1 MTSDYQRYKED
12 ISFSITDEIEELTKK
27 REQLEYMRKWS
38 DPQYHAEMM
47 DEMDGRIIDGE
58 RHTILYQKKRPTFN
72 DFMGIIGENGL
83 VLDDYR
89 QVCIIFADKDDAFV
103 VHNMDFGLLGYEG
116 VVYPL
121 KPAIGGLFQQH
132 SMSVG
137 DIVCVKDDWNGHIYE
152 TVDCFVCA
160 DFAWHPVVG
169 AWHALDI
176 NSTIKSGNELLTVGV
191 EEE

>member
-1 MTSDYQRYKED
+1 MTS
-12 ISFSITDEIEELTKK
+12 
-27 REQLEYMRKWS
+27 EYMRKWS

-58 RHTILYQKKRPTFN
+58 RHTVLYQKKRPTFD
-72 DFMGIIGENGL
+72 DFMGIIGEDGL

-89 QVCIIFADKDDAFV
+89 QVCVIFTDKDDAFE
-103 VHNMDFGLLGYEG
+103 VHNMGGYER

-137 DIVCVKDDWNGHIYE
+137 DIVCMKDDWNGHIYE
-152 TVDCFVCA
+152 TVDYFVCA
-160 DFAWHPVVG
+160 DFG
-169 AWHALDI
+169 WHALNI
-176 NSTIKSGNELLTVGV
+176 NSTIKSGNELLTDGV